1 MNCKIQLFIQL
12 KKLKKKKKGHEKCNS
27 NAIYKLIHPQIQTN
41 KGGKNSFNTNL
52 LWIYSWMVV
61 SIFLYSATFSSFINL
76 TSSTN
81 LTCDINSTICTRNTI
96 IATSKSKHTNNKTQV
111 ELIYLYAK
119 HTCCNQPIPGS
130 FNGNFDDTCRF
141 GKKYWQISDCN
152 ISLTHQSSKLGWN
165 LLLFGG
171 PCLVLPAER

>member
-12 KKLKKKKKGHEKCNS
+12 KKLKKKDMKNATQMQYTSWSILGYKQTKGE
-27 NAIYKLIHPQIQTN
+27 
-41 KGGKNSFNTNL
+41 KNSFNTNL

-152 ISLTHQSSKLGWN
+152 ISLTHQSSKLGWK